1 MMKKTDI
8 HYTLANLTLPET
20 LKRYLLHI
28 EDIHGNNSQEYR
40 LNFMT
45 PHLLK
50 SEINQISSQGPIIS
64 ISNNHELDC
73 SNFS

>member
-28 EDIHGNNSQEYR
+28 EDIRNSSQDYR
-40 LNFMT
+40 LTFMT

-50 SEINQISSQGPIIS
+50 SEITQTSSQGPILS
-64 ISNNHELDC
+64 IPNDHELTC
-73 SNFS
+73 SNLI